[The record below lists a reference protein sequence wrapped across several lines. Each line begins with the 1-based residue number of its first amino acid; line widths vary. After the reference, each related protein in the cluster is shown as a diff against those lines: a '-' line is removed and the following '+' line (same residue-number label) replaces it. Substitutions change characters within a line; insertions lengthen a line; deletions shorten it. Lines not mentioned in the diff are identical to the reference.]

1 MNLVYKG
8 GVSLVEEGQAQIQRR
23 ILKTKYSFPKIV
35 LFLFIL
41 LVLGGSLYF
50 IIRNMDKIR
59 DIAIKPENEFSLV
72 TTFSGVGI
80 PLFPNG
86 ILAVDPYK
94 GMTFRASKRGSQIL
108 EGGIGNKKIRLESG
122 FDKQKFSVT
131 GNDENSNINLSID
144 LGTNPKQTIL
154 QIISQTSQ
162 GSFNASATITP
173 KEMVIHGKLKEQN
186 ILTKVFERF
195 VDQKPVIVIESTDP
209 NDEIK
214 LYGYLT
220 ISKNGNKRLV
230 TGFVNNRRVGLTIEQ
245 INRDSYKISGMTING
260 PIDCTVSRN
269 GSQWK
274 ISGNYADSGINLVIK

>member
-1 MNLVYKG
+1 M
-8 GVSLVEEGQAQIQRR
+8 QAQIQRR
-23 ILKTKYSFPKIV
+23 ILKAKYSFPKIV

-59 DIAIKPENEFSLV
+59 DVAIKPENEFSLV
-72 TTFSGVGI
+72 TTFSRVGM

-131 GNDENSNINLSID
+131 G
-144 LGTNPKQTIL
+144 
-154 QIISQTSQ
+154 
-162 GSFNASATITP
+162 
-173 KEMVIHGKLKEQN
+173 
-186 ILTKVFERF
+186 
-195 VDQKPVIVIESTDP
+195 
-209 NDEIK
+209 
-214 LYGYLT
+214 
-220 ISKNGNKRLV
+220 
-230 TGFVNNRRVGLTIEQ
+230 FVNNRRVGLTIEQ
-245 INRDSYKISGMTING
+245 MNRDSYKISGMTING
-260 PIDCTVSRN
+260 PIDCTVSRS

-274 ISGNYADSGINLVIK
+274 ISGNYADSGINLIIK